1 MHIECWLWPT
11 ITVAAI
17 HQPGLPYNKSV
28 MGIQRLV
35 RRIVILGNVKSTNKM
50 GSCKGLG
57 PKVTIDVSTGVDM
70 NKVSVLQDISKFH
83 MKSTIVAMDSEPRS
97 ISFDETTQNT

>member
-1 MHIECWLWPT
+1 
-11 ITVAAI
+11 
-17 HQPGLPYNKSV
+17 
-28 MGIQRLV
+28 
-35 RRIVILGNVKSTNKM
+35 VILGNVKSTNKM

-83 MKSTIVAMDSEPRS
+83 MKSTIVAMDSGPKS
-97 ISFDETTQNT
+97 ISFDESTQNT